1 MSRRERIGVAALV
14 LLTVAGPL
22 LAAWAVQRTVGEAHA
37 ARSPYAALYADSSH
51 ADSAAFDALP
61 AALAPLLDVRTLIDV
76 PDTGSVALHECL
88 QLPAREP
95 GELRRRLR
103 LRLADTSAAVLY
115 AVADEGTGRLARV
128 EFLRR
133 TPRAGQ
139 RGFIWDAARDRT
151 TSVWWFETPRGLSR
165 REERG
170 DLPRGG
176 PVPRALRALGRQL
189 LVASCADSSANSPM
203 NPISG
208 SRN

>member
-1 MSRRERIGVAALV
+1 MTGRERLSVAVLV
-14 LLTVAGPL
+14 VLTIAAPVIAGI
-22 LAAWAVQRTVGEAHA
+22 AVHRAVPEAHA
-37 ARSPYAALYADSSH
+37 ARSPYAVLAG
-51 ADSAAFDALP
+51 DSAQGDSMAFDALP
-61 AALAPLLDVRTLIDV
+61 LGLRRLLDVRGVVLGP
-76 PDTGSVALHECL
+76 PDDALPLHECI

-95 GELRRRLR
+95 GELRRRLQ
-103 LRLADTSAAVLY
+103 LRFTDSSAAVLY
-115 AVADEGTGRLARV
+115 AVADQASGSLERV

-139 RGFIWDAARDRT
+139 RGFIWEAARDRT
-151 TSVWWFETPRGLSR
+151 TSVWWFESARGLSR

-176 PVPRALRALGRQL
+176 PVPRVIRGLGRQL
-189 LVASCADSSANSPM
+189 LVAACADSSANSPM